1 MTVSTT
7 IIIAAL
13 LQRRRRRE
21 TLTLKDYLRAEG
33 RRRRDRR
40 VPRAALQ
47 APFMSAYATLFGSGS
62 DQALITMT
70 GIDQRAFR
78 YLLPRFNTDYIR
90 FSPYGKDCRIVLRTA
105 NQGRP
110 RTLGADAC
118 LGLVLS
124 WYRTRGSC
132 FVLCILFG
140 ITASVCHLFLRFGR
154 RILVRI
160 LKKDSLARVTPPD
173 DEEVKFLQRIIAEKY
188 PLLSDVYAVADGLKL
203 LLQQSGDSVIQ
214 NMFYNG
220 WTHDHYV
227 SNIFVFAPNGL
238 IIFYAINAPG
248 SMHDSQICDWGGLY
262 DKMEEVFQKCGGR
275 VVVDSAF
282 CKNSYPYLI
291 KSAQDETGCEGFE
304 AVTRNRQATSLR
316 QSAESGMRALQGSFT
331 RFKDR
336 FYYEQLG
343 ERKIILNAAAL
354 LFNYRTRLVGLN
366 QLQSTFMPHLSV
378 EANLFLRSLNIA

>member
-21 TLTLKDYLRAEG
+21 ALTFKDYLRAEG

-47 APFMSAYATLFGSGS
+47 APFMSGHATLFGSGS

-70 GIDQRAFR
+70 GLDHRAFR

-90 FSPYGKDCRIVLRTA
+90 LSPYGKDGRIVLRTA

-118 LGLVLS
+118 LGIVLS
-124 WYRTRGSC
+124 WYRTSGSC
-132 FVLCILFG
+132 FVLCIIFG

-160 LKKDSLARVTPPD
+160 LKKYSLARVTPPD

-203 LLQQSGDSVIQ
+203 LLLQSGDSVIQ

-220 WTHDHYV
+220 WRH
-227 SNIFVFAPNGL
+227 
-238 IIFYAINAPG
+238 
-248 SMHDSQICDWGGLY
+248 
-262 DKMEEVFQKCGGR
+262 
-275 VVVDSAF
+275 
-282 CKNSYPYLI
+282 
-291 KSAQDETGCEGFE
+291 
-304 AVTRNRQATSLR
+304 
-316 QSAESGMRALQGSFT
+316 
-331 RFKDR
+331 
-336 FYYEQLG
+336 
-343 ERKIILNAAAL
+343 
-354 LFNYRTRLVGLN
+354 
-366 QLQSTFMPHLSV
+366 
-378 EANLFLRSLNIA
+378 